1 MGAVFR
7 VLLYLYPQ
15 RHRELLGAEMQAVFE
30 QGAQEHRLLG
40 PSQYLRFV
48 LLEVGGLVLHAAIA
62 QFANATHRG
71 YLENQVHG
79 TLAPPQDLPDEVI
92 EAQNRVAVNLN
103 QLLFAISRHQFV
115 QARFY
120 SNEERKAREN
130 LRQMQ
135 EKYGIGD
142 HQSLP

>member
-7 VLLYLYPQ
+7 ALLYLYPQ

-62 QFANATHRG
+62 RFANATRRD
-71 YLENQVHG
+71 YLESQIHG
-79 TLAPPQDLPDEVI
+79 ALAPPQDLPDAVI
-92 EAQNRVAVNLN
+92 EAQNRVAVNGR
-103 QLLFAISRHQFV
+103 QLLFAIAHHQFV
-115 QARFY
+115 QARCNK
-120 SNEERKAREN
+120 NEERKPRDN

-135 EKYGIGD
+135 EKYGIG
-142 HQSLP
+142 